1 MIALQGVNVKTAP
14 KPTSERLTL
23 GMSERV
29 YIRWDNGSLRREVQ
43 KPLGHATVKRVKR
56 QRHKEV

>member
-1 MIALQGVNVKTAP
+1 MKTAP